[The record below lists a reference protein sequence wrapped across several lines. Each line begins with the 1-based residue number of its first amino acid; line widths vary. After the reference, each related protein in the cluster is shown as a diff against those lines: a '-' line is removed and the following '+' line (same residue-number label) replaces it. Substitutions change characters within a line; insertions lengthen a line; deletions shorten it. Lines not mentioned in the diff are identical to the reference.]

1 MEILLLFLTGTLM
14 GALLIGSFALGYY
27 VRDKKGVEE
36 EGVHFNKNNQEF
48 LTEMAKWANYN
59 GKNV

>member
-1 MEILLLFLTGTLM
+1 MDILLLFLTSAFIS
-14 GALLIGSFALGYY
+14 ALLIGSFALGYY